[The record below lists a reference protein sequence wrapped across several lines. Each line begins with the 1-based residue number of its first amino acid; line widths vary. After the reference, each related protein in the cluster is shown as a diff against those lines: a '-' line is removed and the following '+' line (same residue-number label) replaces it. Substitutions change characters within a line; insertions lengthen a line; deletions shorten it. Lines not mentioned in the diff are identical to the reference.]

1 MKESNKMSNNRI
13 LNNTIKHALRNN
25 NITINNDVVSMLSST
40 RIEDVI
46 ALEADA
52 GYDYDSTIVWLYKQS
67 VDSNQDKINQL
78 VDLEIGKWDKCEFDQ
93 LSDDA
98 RINAIEAVT
107 EQLVDEEAEEA
118 EEEEREPMSYNQ
130 LREIAHSLC
139 IEGVY
144 SFFHDGKVAKK

>member
-1 MKESNKMSNNRI
+1 
-13 LNNTIKHALRNN
+13 
-25 NITINNDVVSMLSST
+25 MLSST

-67 VDSNQDKINQL
+67 IDSNQDQINQL
-78 VDLEIGKWDKCEFDQ
+78 VDSEIGKWEKCEFDQ

>member
-1 MKESNKMSNNRI
+1 MTNNRI

-25 NITINNDVVSMLSST
+25 KITINNDVVIMLSST

-67 VDSNQDKINQL
+67 IDSNQDQINQL
-78 VDLEIGKWDKCEFDQ
+78 VDSEIGKWEKCEFDQ